1 MLITR
6 RIGHQVFHRTYTRLK
21 HKVGKLS
28 PYEVNQILTANEFSQ
43 DFEDGPVK
51 SFDSNQVASNNPIED
66 SRSSVVCNYDSSLIL
81 GVFDGHGK
89 SNFL

>member
-6 RIGHQVFHRTYTRLK
+6 RIGSQAFHRTYQRLK
-21 HKVGKLS
+21 HKVGRLS
-28 PYEVNQILTANEFSQ
+28 PYEVNQVLTANEFSQ
-43 DFEDGPVK
+43 EFEDGPVK
-51 SFDSNQVASNNPIED
+51 SFDSNQLGSNNPIED

-89 SNFL
+89 SYL